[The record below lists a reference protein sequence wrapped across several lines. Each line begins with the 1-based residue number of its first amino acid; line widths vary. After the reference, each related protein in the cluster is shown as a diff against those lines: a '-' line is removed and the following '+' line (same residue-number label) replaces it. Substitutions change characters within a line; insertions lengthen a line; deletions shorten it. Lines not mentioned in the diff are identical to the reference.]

1 VHLGPAE
8 RASPDK
14 TKRDASTCQ
23 DQRST
28 SRRLCR
34 LTNISGDADHARDGS
49 HAVAVALAL
58 QPYLGRQDA
67 TVGRDVSEGQ
77 RNALVD
83 LDKRRKTSNTGSIDR
98 SIEGR
103 IVEAAVL
110 EHQTTDMLIT
120 ILSKGAN
127 KGNRRQ
133 QESNAQGTG
142 RLVR

>member
-1 VHLGPAE
+1 M
-8 RASPDK
+8 
-14 TKRDASTCQ
+14 
-23 DQRST
+23 
-28 SRRLCR
+28 
-34 LTNISGDADHARDGS
+34 
-49 HAVAVALAL
+49 
-58 QPYLGRQDA
+58 
-67 TVGRDVSEGQ
+67 
-77 RNALVD
+77 
-83 LDKRRKTSNTGSIDR
+83 IDR
-98 SIEGR
+98 SIEGT